1 MAVVAFLF
9 AAVSRGGRS
18 RSSKGSRARD
28 SVPGPGG
35 SPLLRT
41 AHRAPLTPPM
51 FGAGPEP
58 EPGSWGAV
66 RGQRLP
72 EILTLEEFR
81 RMLAVAY
88 HADSRNGLVLRLLFE
103 TAVQVSELSR
113 LDVPDIELA
122 SAPLGSVTVQRPRT
136 GWCCLRR
143 TSSSCCRCT
152 SGVRHS
158 SPKDFSWQLRLGRKR
173 RGEESERHDDDHDWP
188 WNPQASRRSRS
199 DSSA

>member
-9 AAVSRGGRS
+9 AAAPRGGRS

-88 HADSRNGLVLRLLFE
+88 HADSRNGLGLRLLFE
-103 TAVQVSELSR
+103 TPVRCPNSR
-113 LDVPDIELA
+113 ASRSPTSSSP
-122 SAPLGSVTVQRPRT
+122 SAPLGSATVKGPRA
-136 GWCCLRR
+136 GWWCLRR

-199 DSSA
+199 R

>member
-1 MAVVAFLF
+1 
-9 AAVSRGGRS
+9 
-18 RSSKGSRARD
+18 
-28 SVPGPGG
+28 
-35 SPLLRT
+35 
-41 AHRAPLTPPM
+41 M

-122 SAPLGSVTVQRPRT
+122 ERTLGIRHGKGAKGRLVVFTQDLEQLLQVHLGGASLVSERLFLAAPPWPQAARRGK
-136 GWCCLRR
+136 R
-143 TSSSCCRCT
+143 TSR
-152 SGVRHS
+152 
-158 SPKDFSWQLRLGRKR
+158 
-173 RGEESERHDDDHDWP
+173 
-188 WNPQASRRSRS
+188 
-199 DSSA
+199 

>member
-18 RSSKGSRARD
+18 RSSKGSRPRD

-41 AHRAPLTPPM
+41 AHRAPLTPM

-66 RGQRLP
+66 RGQRRP

-88 HADSRNGLVLRLLFE
+88 HADSGM
-103 TAVQVSELSR
+103 
-113 LDVPDIELA
+113 
-122 SAPLGSVTVQRPRT
+122 GSCSGCCSRPRFRCPNSHAST
-136 GWCCLRR
+136 SP
-143 TSSSCCRCT
+143 TSSSRAHPWDPSRY
-152 SGVRHS
+152 SGQGPAGAVYAGPRAVAAGA
-158 SPKDFSWQLRLGRKR
+158 PRGCVTRLGKTFPGSSALAASGAARKANVTMTIMIG
-173 RGEESERHDDDHDWP
+173 RGILKP
-188 WNPQASRRSRS
+188 GRSRS